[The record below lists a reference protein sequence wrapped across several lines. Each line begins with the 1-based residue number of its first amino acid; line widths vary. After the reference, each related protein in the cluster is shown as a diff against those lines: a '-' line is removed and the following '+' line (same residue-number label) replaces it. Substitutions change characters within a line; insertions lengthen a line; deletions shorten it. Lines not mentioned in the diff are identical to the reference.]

1 MDYTLQLAP
10 MQHTTYTV
18 DTLHSP
24 DTCTLCTHTLLALYT
39 HLHSRIQ
46 GFLYDFLMKQHHL
59 FIGMSGEIEW
69 NEGVPLGTLYTIQRG
84 GEKLLVTKLLE

>member
-1 MDYTLQLAP
+1 MDYTLQLATHYLYCR
-10 MQHTTYTV
+10 HTTLTRN
-18 DTLHSP
+18 LHFVH
-24 DTCTLCTHTLLALYT
+24 THTLLALYT

-46 GFLYDFLMKQHHL
+46 GFLYDFLMRQHHL

-69 NEGVPLGTLYTIQRG
+69 MEGVPLGTLYTTQRG